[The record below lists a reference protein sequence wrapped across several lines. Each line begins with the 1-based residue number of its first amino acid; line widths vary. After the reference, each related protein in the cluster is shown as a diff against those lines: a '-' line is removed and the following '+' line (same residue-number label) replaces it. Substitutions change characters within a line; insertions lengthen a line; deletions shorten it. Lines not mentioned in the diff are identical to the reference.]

1 MHAKT
6 NHASACVGDDMG
18 SPPRASNDIC
28 NPTRVSDDISGTIM
42 L

>member
-28 NPTRVSDDISGTIM
+28 NPARVSDNTGRPIR